1 MVFDNS
7 KNKKWT
13 VIGGGA
19 CGIAVIG
26 KLLDNGINVND
37 LLWIDPEF
45 NGGDIGKK
53 WRTVSSNTTVALF
66 IKFLNACKS
75 FDYENCQID
84 FNLNHLIPADTC
96 KLSEIAD
103 PLQWV
108 TNKLIHDKKVPIIKG
123 LVNQVSKINEDNNN
137 NNWSLS
143 IKSNNDDNKII
154 NIISENVVLT
164 IGAEPLTLP
173 LPILNESK
181 QQQKQQQQQ
190 QQQQQQLITVEQ
202 VVNPEELK
210 KVCKKDDIVAVYG
223 SSHTAIIALYNIVA
237 IGSKIINFYRS
248 PLKYAEYYD
257 DWILYDNTGLKGY
270 SAEWAKEHLEKNP
283 TNLIERIQVDNKEL
297 VENKLLNCTKVVYA
311 IGFERRDSINIKLN
325 ENQEWIN
332 SSNLKYNQS
341 NGIIS
346 NHGLFGIGIAFPQF
360 KPDRVGNLEYNVGLW
375 KFMVYLDQVLP
386 LWLNKNEN

>member
-1 MVFDNS
+1 MTCDN
-7 KNKKWT
+7 KNNNKKWT
-13 VIGGGA
+13 VIGSGA

-26 KLLDNGINVND
+26 KLLDNGVNVND

-45 NGGDIGKK
+45 KAGDIGKK
-53 WRTVSSNTTVALF
+53 WRTVSSNTTVGLF
-66 IKFLNACKS
+66 TKFLNNCKS
-75 FDYENCQID
+75 FDYENCPID

-103 PLQWV
+103 PLQYV
-108 TNKLIHDKKVPIIKG
+108 TNKLIVEKKVPIIKG
-123 LVNQVSKINEDNNN
+123 LVSQVSKINQGNS
-137 NNWSLS
+137 WLVSILS
-143 IKSNNDDNKII
+143 NDNDDQQKEQKI
-154 NIISENVVLT
+154 NIVSENVVLS

-173 LPILNESK
+173 IEDKSK
-181 QQQKQQQQQ
+181 
-190 QQQQQQLITVEQ
+190 QQLITVEQ

-210 KVCKKDDIVAVYG
+210 KVCTKDDIVAVYG
-223 SSHTAIIALYNIVA
+223 SSHTAIIALYNIVD

-248 PLKYAEYYD
+248 PLKYAIYYD

-283 TNLIERIQVDNKEL
+283 SNLIERIQVDNKNEVCNKEL
-297 VENKLLNCTKVVYA
+297 VQNKLSTCTKVVYA
-311 IGFERRDSINIKLN
+311 IGFERKNSINVKLN
-325 ENQEWIN
+325 QNDKEWIN
-332 SSNLKYNQS
+332 SSKLKYNES

-346 NHGLFGIGIAFPQF
+346 DGLFGIGIAFPQF

-386 LWLNKNEN
+386 IWLNKK

>member
-1 MVFDNS
+1 MILDNS

-26 KLLDNGINVND
+26 KLLDNGIDVND

-45 NGGDIGKK
+45 NVGDIGKK
-53 WRTVSSNTTVALF
+53 WRTVSSNTTVGLF
-66 IKFLNACKS
+66 TKFLNACKS

-108 TNKLIHDKKVPIIKG
+108 TNKLIQDKKVPIIKG
-123 LVNQVSKINEDNNN
+123 WVNQVSKINEN
-137 NNWSLS
+137 NNWLVS
-143 IKSNNDDNKII
+143 IKSSNNHDNDDDKII

-164 IGAEPLTLP
+164 IGAEPLT
-173 LPILNESK
+173 ILNESK
-181 QQQKQQQQQ
+181 QYQYQQQKE
-190 QQQQQQLITVEQ
+190 LITVEQ

-210 KVCKKDDIVAVYG
+210 KVCKKDDVVAVYG
-223 SSHTAIIALYNIVA
+223 SSHTAIIALYNIVD

-270 SAEWAKEHLEKNP
+270 SAEWAKEHLENNP
-283 TNLIERIQVDNKEL
+283 TNLIERVQVDNKEL
-297 VENKLLNCTKVVYA
+297 VENKLSNCTKVVYA
-311 IGFERRDSINIKLN
+311 IGFERRASVNIKLN
-325 ENQEWIN
+325 ENQDWIN
-332 SSNLKYNQS
+332 SSNLKYNES

-386 LWLNKNEN
+386 LWLNKNKN

>member
-1 MVFDNS
+1 MISDIS

-45 NGGDIGKK
+45 NVGDIGKK

-66 IKFLNACKS
+66 TKFLNACKS

-108 TNKLIHDKKVPIIKG
+108 TNTLIQDKKVPIIKG
-123 LVNQVSKINEDNNN
+123 LVNQVSKINENN
-137 NNWSLS
+137 NNWSVS
-143 IKSNNDDNKII
+143 IKSSNNDDDDDDNKII

-164 IGAEPLTLP
+164 IGAEPLT
-173 LPILNESK
+173 ILNESK
-181 QQQKQQQQQ
+181 QQQQQQQQ
-190 QQQQQQLITVEQ
+190 KELITVEQ

-210 KVCKKDDIVAVYG
+210 KVCKKDDVVAVYG
-223 SSHTAIIALYNIVA
+223 SSHTAIIALYNIVD

-297 VENKLLNCTKVVYA
+297 LENKLSNCTKVVYA
-311 IGFERRDSINIKLN
+311 IGFERRGSVNIKLN
-325 ENQEWIN
+325 ENQDWIN
-332 SSNLKYNQS
+332 SSNLKYNES

-386 LWLNKNEN
+386 LWLNKNKN

>member
-1 MVFDNS
+1 MTCDNNS
-7 KNKKWT
+7 NKKWA
-13 VIGGGA
+13 VVGGGA

-26 KLLDNGINVND
+26 KLLDNGINIED

-45 NGGDIGKK
+45 KAGDIGKK
-53 WRTVSSNTTVALF
+53 WRTVSSNTTVGLF
-66 IKFLNACKS
+66 TKFLNNCKS
-75 FDYENCQID
+75 FDYENCPID

-108 TNKLIHDKKVPIIKG
+108 TNKLIVDKKVPIIKG
-123 LVNQVSKINEDNNN
+123 LVNEISKINNN
-137 NNWSLS
+137 NNWLIS
-143 IKSNNDDNKII
+143 IKSNDDNDCGGHKKTI

-173 LPILNESK
+173 ITNEIK
-181 QQQKQQQQQ
+181 
-190 QQQQQQLITVEQ
+190 QQLITVEQ

-210 KVCKKDDIVAVYG
+210 KVCKKDDVVAVYG
-223 SSHTAIIALYNIVA
+223 SSHTAIIALYNIVD

-248 PLKYAEYYD
+248 PLKYAVYYD

-270 SAEWAKEHLEKNP
+270 SAEWAKEHLENKP
-283 TNLIERIQVDNKEL
+283 SNLIERIQVDNKNAPCNKEL
-297 VENKLLNCTKVVYA
+297 IQDKLSTCTKVVYA

-325 ENQEWIN
+325 ENHQDWIN
-332 SSNLKYNQS
+332 SSKLNYNES

-346 NHGLFGIGIAFPQF
+346 NDGLFGIGIAFPQF

-386 LWLNKNEN
+386 IWLNKN

>member
-1 MVFDNS
+1 MTFDN
-7 KNKKWT
+7 NKKWV

-26 KLLDNGINVND
+26 KLLDNGVNVND

-45 NGGDIGKK
+45 KAGDIGKK
-53 WRTVSSNTTVALF
+53 WCTVSSNTTVGLF
-66 IKFLNACKS
+66 TKFLKNCKS
-75 FDYENCQID
+75 FEYEKCPID

-96 KLSEIAD
+96 KLSEIAG

-108 TNKLIHDKKVPIIKG
+108 TDKLIVDKKVPIIKG
-123 LVNQVSKINEDNNN
+123 LVNEICKSESG
-137 NNWSLS
+137 NWLVS
-143 IKSNNDDNKII
+143 IKPLNDNDKDQDIKKII
-154 NIISENVVLT
+154 GENVVLT

-173 LPILNESK
+173 ISDNSN
-181 QQQKQQQQQ
+181 
-190 QQQQQQLITVEQ
+190 QQLITVEQ
-202 VVNPEELK
+202 VVNPDELK
-210 KVCKKDDIVAVYG
+210 KVCNKDDVVAVYG
-223 SSHTAIIALYNIVA
+223 SSHTAIIALYNIID

-248 PLKYAEYYD
+248 PLKYAVYYD

-283 TNLIERIQVDNKEL
+283 SKLIERVQVDKDGCDKEFIQK
-297 VENKLLNCTKVVYA
+297 KLSTCSKIVYA
-311 IGFERRDSINIKLN
+311 IGFDRRATINLKLN
-325 ENQEWIN
+325 ESDQHWIN
-332 SSNLKYNQS
+332 SSKLKYNES

-346 NHGLFGIGIAFPQF
+346 NGLFGIGIAFPQF

-386 LWLNKNEN
+386 TWFNKN

>member
-1 MVFDNS
+1 MTLDNS

-37 LLWIDPEF
+37 LLLIDPEF
-45 NGGDIGKK
+45 NAGDIGKK

-66 IKFLNACKS
+66 TKFLNACKS

-108 TNKLIHDKKVPIIKG
+108 TNKLIQDKKVPIIKG
-123 LVNQVSKINEDNNN
+123 LVNKVSKINENN
-137 NNWSLS
+137 NNWLVS
-143 IKSNNDDNKII
+143 IKSSNNDDDD

-164 IGAEPLTLP
+164 IGAEPLT
-173 LPILNESK
+173 ILNESK
-181 QQQKQQQQQ
+181 QQQQQQE
-190 QQQQQQLITVEQ
+190 LITVEQ

-210 KVCKKDDIVAVYG
+210 KVCKKDDVVAVYG
-223 SSHTAIIALYNIVA
+223 SSHTAIIALYNIVD

-283 TNLIERIQVDNKEL
+283 SNLIERIQVDNKEL
-297 VENKLLNCTKVVYA
+297 VENKLSNCTKVVYA
-311 IGFERRDSINIKLN
+311 IGFERRDSVNIKLN
-325 ENQEWIN
+325 ENQDWIN
-332 SSNLKYNQS
+332 SSHLKYNES

-386 LWLNKNEN
+386 LWLNKNKN